1 MEVYK
6 DFTIIAEDSGYRV
19 ENRGVDCGF
28 YYTYNQA
35 VSAIDMYYK
44 LINEVYND

>member
-1 MEVYK
+1 MEFYR
-6 DFTIIAEDSGYRV
+6 DFTITSEDYGYRV

-28 YYTYNQA
+28 YHTYNQA

-44 LINEVYND
+44 LLEVYND